1 MVRVLALCLSVALI
15 CFGVVG
21 IWSPLPRWLV
31 AMDLVAGCVGILL
44 DFLLWKTYGRYS
56 VAVSLVMA
64 MGLVAIVF
72 AAMVTNAISWL
83 SWCMIGIA
91 AAFVLIAAA
100 RGREG
105 YSAGKELEL

>member
-15 CFGVVG
+15 CLGVVG

-31 AMDLVAGCVGILL
+31 GLDFAAGALGILL
-44 DFLLWKTYGRYS
+44 DFVLWKTYGRYS

-64 MGLVAIVF
+64 LALVAIVF
-72 AAMVTNAISWL
+72 GGMVTNATSWL
-83 SWCMIGIA
+83 TWCMLGIA

-100 RGREG
+100 RGKEG
-105 YSAGKELEL
+105 YSAGEDL